1 MTDLE
6 YAVLCDWFDMIDTT
20 NTVDI
25 SVDLFGMLFFFYYI
39 NIIATSLFHGLG
51 QQGICVPFGHPNPQN
66 SHLGT
71 PKYGSI

>member
-25 SVDLFGMLFFFYYI
+25 SVDLFGMFFLFYYMYI
-39 NIIATSLFHGLG
+39 TIIFTSL
-51 QQGICVPFGHPNPQN
+51 
-66 SHLGT
+66 S
-71 PKYGSI
+71 